1 MTKTFVISD
10 THFNHA
16 NILNFTN
23 ENGEKVRPE
32 FSTVEEM
39 NEHMIDRWNS
49 VVDHNDVVY
58 HLGDVHFGG
67 SINEK
72 SNRSILS
79 RLNGRK
85 YLCLGNHDNV
95 RDPLL
100 HDFFKKVTFWN
111 YLKEYDV
118 SLSHIPLHES
128 TMSEGRGGKRTRN
141 IHGHIHRNLSPSD
154 RHINVSVEAINYTP
168 VEVES
173 LLQKKKGY

>member
-23 ENGEKVRPE
+23 YDGAKVRPE
-32 FSTVEEM
+32 FSNVEEM
-39 NEHMIDRWNS
+39 NEHIIDRWNS
-49 VVDHNDVVY
+49 VVGDNDVVY

-79 RLNGRK
+79 RLRGRK
-85 YLCLGNHDNV
+85 YLIIGNHDNL

-100 HDFFKKVTFWN
+100 YQFFKKVTFWN
-111 YLKEYDV
+111 YLKEFNV

-128 TMSEGRGGKRTRN
+128 TLHEGKAGPETRN
-141 IHGHIHRNLSPSD
+141 IHGHIHRNASPTPK
-154 RHINVSVEAINYTP
+154 HINVSVEVVNYTP

-173 LLQKKKGY
+173 LL